1 MTLPMATMAVGEGEE
16 GTGAEPRVVVVVV
29 VAVAVAVAVAV
40 ESGVA
45 VVVELARVK
54 AAQQD
59 GRRLGLSVT
68 GPGVA
73 RWRGVARGG
82 WGVEGGGEGRC
93 RQVWRGTCRVQRKES
108 EFGPSIKF
116 CGQRSKEGRRGSRVV
131 VGGSISRL
139 ARPGDLASASYLPG
153 EPRGRERRGPSRVAY
168 VAPPTK

>member
-1 MTLPMATMAVGEGEE
+1 MTLPMAKMAVGEGEE

-29 VAVAVAVAVAV
+29 VAVAVAVAV

-93 RQVWRGTCRVQRKES
+93 RQVWRGTCSGTKKRK
-108 EFGPSIKF
+108 
-116 CGQRSKEGRRGSRVV
+116 
-131 VGGSISRL
+131 
-139 ARPGDLASASYLPG
+139 
-153 EPRGRERRGPSRVAY
+153 
-168 VAPPTK
+168 